1 MYLCIAIIHYNIMSN
16 VLTKQIRERIVSQGE
31 NSLYMVRDFAD
42 LNNDGLVTR
51 ALSRLEKDGMLIRI
65 SQGIYLYPQRN
76 RFGIL
81 KPNIDEIAVA
91 IAQKDKAR
99 IIPSGLTALNKLGL
113 STQVTM
119 NAVYLTDASAREIK
133 IGNRTIVF
141 KRSAPRNFAYKT
153 DIFPLVVGAMKEI
166 GEANLTDNQLR
177 IIKETINRCEDKEAI
192 MYDYN
197 IAPGWIR
204 KKLKI

>member
-1 MYLCIAIIHYNIMSN
+1 MSN
-16 VLTKQIRERIVSQGE
+16 VLTKQIRKRIESQGA
-31 NSLYMVRDFAD
+31 NTLYMVRDFAD

-51 ALSRLEKDGMLIRI
+51 ALSRLEKEGMLVRL

-81 KPNIDEIAVA
+81 KPSIEEIAAA
-91 IAQKDKAR
+91 IAEKDKAR

-119 NAVYLTDASAREIK
+119 NAVYLTDATAREIK

-153 DIFPLVVGAMKEI
+153 DVFPLIVCALKEI
-166 GEANLTDNQLR
+166 GESHVTDDQLLL
-177 IIKETINRCEDKEAI
+177 IKDAVNKCEDKDAI
-192 MYDYN
+192 RHDYN
-197 IAPGWIR
+197 LAPGWIR
-204 KKLKI
+204 KTLSI

>member
-1 MYLCIAIIHYNIMSN
+1 
-16 VLTKQIRERIVSQGE
+16 
-31 NSLYMVRDFAD
+31 MVRDFAD

-51 ALSRLEKDGMLIRI
+51 ALSRLEDEGMLVRL

-81 KPNIDEIAVA
+81 KPSIDDIAAA

-119 NAVYLTDASAREIK
+119 NAVYLTDATAREIK

-153 DIFPLVVGAMKEI
+153 DVFQLVVCAMKEI
-166 GEANLTDNQLR
+166 GEHNITDDYLV
-177 IIKETINRCEDKEAI
+177 IIKDAIDKCEDKEAVR
-192 MYDYN
+192 YDYR

-204 KKLKI
+204 KRLGVM

>member
-1 MYLCIAIIHYNIMSN
+1 MSN

-51 ALSRLEKDGMLIRI
+51 ALSRLGKDGMLIRI

-177 IIKETINRCEDKEAI
+177 TIKETINRCEDKEAI

>member
-1 MYLCIAIIHYNIMSN
+1 MSN

>member
-1 MYLCIAIIHYNIMSN
+1 MSN

-31 NSLYMVRDFAD
+31 NTLYMVRDFAD
-42 LNNDGLVTR
+42 LNNDGLATR
-51 ALSRLEKDGMLIRI
+51 VLSRLEKEGMLIRI

-76 RFGIL
+76 HFGIL
-81 KPNIDEIAVA
+81 KPSIDEIAVA

-99 IIPSGLTALNKLGL
+99 IIPAGVTALNKLGL

-119 NAVYLTDASAREIK
+119 NAVYLTDATAREIK

-153 DIFPLVVGAMKEI
+153 DVFPLVVGAMKEI
-166 GEANLTDNQLR
+166 GEVNITDEQLV

-192 MYDYN
+192 RHDYN
-197 IAPGWIR
+197 IAPSWIR
-204 KKLKI
+204 KKLSI